1 MEEAGRLGAR
11 MGRNPD
17 CQIEAVI
24 QEEGL
29 LADNQQLVRGIIKEI
44 LLMYIF
50 KENKREN
57 VAFLLWER

>member
-17 CQIEAVI
+17 CQIEAVR
-24 QEEGL
+24 QEEGI

-44 LLMYIF
+44 LADVYF
-50 KENKREN
+50 
-57 VAFLLWER
+57 